1 MDTHDVKE
9 VEQRA
14 KRYWYSDGIA
24 ELAGGGILILLG
36 LYFGIQGFFGEN
48 SNISVIL
55 QVSLVILMLAG
66 ILGVRWL
73 VNTLKVRL
81 TYPRTGYVE
90 YRVKVSE
97 SRNLRLIIVA
107 SALALSAVS
116 IVLVD
121 SIRELDSMVL
131 VTGFLVGGIFIA
143 LRGRS
148 SGMKR
153 FYWMGGMAILMGL
166 GLSISQLEQAYT
178 LALFYGLLGLIIL
191 TSGAVVLM
199 RYLSENPMP
208 SEPENGR

>member
-14 KRYWYSDGIA
+14 KQYWYSDGIA
-24 ELAGGGILILLG
+24 ELAGGGMFMLLG

-48 SNISVIL
+48 SFISVIL

-66 ILGVRWL
+66 IWGVRWL
-73 VNTLKVRL
+73 VSTLKVRF

-90 YRVKVSE
+90 YRVNVNE
-97 SRNLRLIIVA
+97 TRNRRLIIVA
-107 SALALSAVS
+107 SALALSFAS
-116 IVLVD
+116 IMLVD

-143 LRGRS
+143 FRGRS
-148 SGMKR
+148 SGTKR
-153 FYWMGGMAILMGL
+153 FYWLGGMAILMGL

-178 LALFYGLLGLIIL
+178 LALFYGLMGLLIL
-191 TSGAVVLM
+191 ASGALVLL
-199 RYLSENPMP
+199 RYLNENPMP
-208 SEPENGR
+208 KESENGR